1 MAVEKQAFEKGYHEG
16 ERMGKQMGEKMVE
29 TVVHRYDQTI
39 VELGVAHRK
48 LVESMETE
56 TVRLSLDIAKN
67 ILGREATVDPDL
79 VSALVTVAL
88 KKLQGHHEIT
98 LKVGEDDYD
107 RVRTAIENVN
117 STITVEQEASLDRGD
132 FILDTNKTHLDG
144 RISERVEAIGRTLL
158 DQD

>member
-29 TVVHRYDQTI
+29 TVVHRYDQSI

-48 LVESMETE
+48 LVESMEKE

-67 ILGREATVDPDL
+67 ILRREARVDPDL
-79 VSALVTVAL
+79 VTGLVTVAL
-88 KKLQGHHEIT
+88 KKLQGHHDIT
-98 LKVGEDDYD
+98 LRIGADDHE
-107 RVRTAIENVN
+107 RVQTAMGNVN

-132 FILDTNKTHLDG
+132 FIFDTSKTHLDG
-144 RISERVEAIGRTLL
+144 RIDNRVETIGRTLL
-158 DQD
+158 DQE